1 MIIAHVRFP
10 VHTADRAA
18 LQAQLLATTHKYE
31 KLAGLIRKYYLMT
44 EAGTHAGG
52 IYIWESKAHAQAW
65 YTAQWERDMTAAWGA
80 APLLEYLECPIVVD
94 AARVTTPP

>member
-65 YTAQWERDMTAAWGA
+65 GA